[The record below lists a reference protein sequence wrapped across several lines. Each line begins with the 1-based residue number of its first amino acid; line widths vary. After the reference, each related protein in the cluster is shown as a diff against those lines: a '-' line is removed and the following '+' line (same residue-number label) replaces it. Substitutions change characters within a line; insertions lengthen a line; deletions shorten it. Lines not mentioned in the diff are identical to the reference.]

1 MARVALKQPAL
12 PFALRAL
19 RSRRELTG
27 RVERLLDPMRNVAI
41 QPIRSVLAIGALA
54 IGGLDVLLGQT
65 PPIGTV
71 GVAAALPAVSR
82 LSLDASRQPPLVA

>member
-1 MARVALKQPAL
+1 
-12 PFALRAL
+12 
-19 RSRRELTG
+19 
-27 RVERLLDPMRNVAI
+27 MRNVAI